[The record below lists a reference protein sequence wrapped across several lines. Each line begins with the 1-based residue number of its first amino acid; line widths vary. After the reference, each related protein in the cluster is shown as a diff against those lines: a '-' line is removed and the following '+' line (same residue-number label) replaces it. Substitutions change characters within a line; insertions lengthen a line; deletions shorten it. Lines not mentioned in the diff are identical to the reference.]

1 MNVYTS
7 AVMPMLKYD
16 PDKHTMIGENSEPIF
31 FFMTMFCV
39 IIWAL
44 VSAILSR
51 AATRWMPL
59 MVLAV
64 AFARTFIFIVEKSY
78 RADTADGR
86 MFLQASLQF
95 YVGALATAV

>member
-1 MNVYTS
+1 MNVYTE

-16 PDKHTMIGENSEPIF
+16 AEKHTMVGDNSEPVF

-59 MVLAV
+59 MVVAV

-78 RADTADGR
+78 RAKTGDGR
-86 MFLQASLQF
+86 FLLQASL
-95 YVGALATAV
+95 